1 MVMSSVDAILKGK
14 RKAARV
20 HVPPRKQRSF
30 TIIGVLCN
38 GQLYWPSLEVALE
51 TESVLCRIALWDS
64 FGKEFWPRFPPKEKI
79 ASLDSPIMQLP
90 HNTDLPSF
98 FAQSRKWTVASG
110 PYSSGTLFFAWPKT
124 CDLTHLTVDLRYWYP
139 DVPPVPILQPIIRC
153 TIIKWL
159 SVKQKKTINVF
170 SRRFDSGANTW

>member
-1 MVMSSVDAILKGK
+1 MVTSSVDANLKGK

-64 FGKEFWPRFPPKEKI
+64 FGKEF
-79 ASLDSPIMQLP
+79 
-90 HNTDLPSF
+90 
-98 FAQSRKWTVASG
+98 
-110 PYSSGTLFFAWPKT
+110 
-124 CDLTHLTVDLRYWYP
+124 
-139 DVPPVPILQPIIRC
+139 
-153 TIIKWL
+153 
-159 SVKQKKTINVF
+159 
-170 SRRFDSGANTW
+170 